1 MSERRKVERWRTGF
15 GVRPEEYRVLKPCG
29 DNGRW
34 NPNGKCYSLN
44 ELVSLVTQQR
54 NRFEFEIPLE
64 IALEITEY
72 LEAKEEKAKPYR
84 R

>member
-1 MSERRKVERWRTGF
+1 MERRKVEQWRTGF
-15 GVRPEEYRVLKPCG
+15 GAKAEAYRVLKPQG

-34 NPNGKCYSLN
+34 NPQGTCYTLKG
-44 ELVSLVTQQR
+44 LTSLVTQQR

-64 IALEITEY
+64 IALEIAEY
-72 LEAKEEKAKPYR
+72 LEAREEKAKPYR